1 MLRTIMLRS
10 ALAAGMLLPSA
21 AAAQDAAPG
30 DGPNDGLGDGSGL
43 MREGLRMML
52 EGFGAEMAPALDRLR
67 ALTDQLDAYEAPEML
82 PNGDIIIRRKVP
94 LDGTEPAPD
103 APLEELEL

>member
-1 MLRTIMLRS
+1 MLRTTMLRS
-10 ALAAGMLLPSA
+10 ALAAGMLLPHA

-30 DGPNDGLGDGSGL
+30 DGPGDGSGL
-43 MREGLRMML
+43 MREGLRMLL

-94 LDGTEPAPD
+94 LDDTAPAPD